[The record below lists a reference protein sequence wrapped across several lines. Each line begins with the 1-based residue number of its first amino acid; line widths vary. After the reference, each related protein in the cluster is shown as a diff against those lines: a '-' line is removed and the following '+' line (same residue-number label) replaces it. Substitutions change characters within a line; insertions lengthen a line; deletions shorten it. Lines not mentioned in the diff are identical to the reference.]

1 MPSPIP
7 RKEIS
12 ISSEAFDEMTGAL
25 QDAGIKLEKDDEF
38 TVKRDMAIKGPI
50 LYRQVNLRHQI
61 LTEVVKVYEPLPDD
75 NGMCKTDSSHFINF
89 LDDVYKYCLTGDKPE
104 ATTTTQPK
112 ASGWG
117 TTTRKN

>member
-1 MPSPIP
+1 MPPTLV

-38 TVKRDMAIKGPI
+38 TVKKDLAIKGPI

-61 LTEVVKVYEPLPDD
+61 LAEIKSIYKPPMVDD
-75 NGMCKTDSSHFINF
+75 IELSDSAHFINF
-89 LDDVYKYCLTGDKPE
+89 FDDVYKYCLTGEKPE
-104 ATTTTQPK
+104 GKPTTETKPK
-112 ASGWG
+112 PKSTGWG
-117 TTTRKN
+117 TK